1 MNARFQLNRFSFF
14 FIFFLANLISFT
26 ACDSPDV
33 KQQNKQKLLQ
43 SPVETKE
50 KTTETKNKSR
60 KKRIVF
66 FGDSLTAGYNLDEE
80 YSFPSLIQ
88 KRIDSLGLDYE
99 SVNAGI
105 SGDTSGL
112 GLKRL
117 DWIMRQPIDV
127 FVLELGANDA
137 LRGFELDVP
146 QKNLQKIIDQLKA
159 KYPDVKIVIAGMQA
173 PPNLGSEYTDAFRK
187 IYADLAKKNEAALIP
202 FLLENVAAVP
212 DLNLADGIHPN
223 IEGQKIVME
232 NVWRVLAGIL

>member
-1 MNARFQLNRFSFF
+1 MNFRFQLNRLSLLFVF
-14 FIFFLANLISFT
+14 FIANLLSFT
-26 ACDSPDV
+26 SCSTPATNE
-33 KQQNKQKLLQ
+33 QNKQKEPQ
-43 SPVETKE
+43 SIVKTEE
-50 KTTETKNKSR
+50 KTIKTEDKPS

-88 KRIDSLGLDYE
+88 ARIDSLGLDYE

-117 DWIMRQPIDV
+117 AWIMRQPIDV

-146 QKNLQKIIDQLKA
+146 RKNLQGIIDQLKA
-159 KYPDVKIVIAGMQA
+159 KYPDVKIIIAGMQA
-173 PPNLGSEYTDAFRK
+173 PPNLGAEYTDAFKK
-187 IYADLAKKNEAALIP
+187 IYTDLSSSNATALIP
-202 FLLENVAAVP
+202 FLLDGVAAVP
-212 DLNLADGIHPN
+212 ALNLADGMHPN

-232 NVWRVLAGIL
+232 NVWRVLEGVL